1 MPPKRTNSG
10 TREGGTALIHTL
22 ESIKSKPDRTAAVF
36 NARFKQNY
44 LTDYPGATDAEIQT
58 ARDSNIAWLGGR
70 QLGSN
75 ITEVLKNVDGAKQAV
90 IRRVENK
97 ANEPT
102 RVLERTKVIDDM
114 EEGKARIFKD
124 AGDDLAKK
132 GDQVLKIFKRKPR
145 TDEDRAKQQQQV
157 SKLEIKNLELE
168 TKNALKTFQD
178 NTTASISVKKSREN
192 AINIIQNAVKG
203 REGRS
208 EVANLKLTKKQ
219 LLDKI
224 ARLEGRL
231 KDETPARDEITR
243 EEEVTNKA
251 MKEYMKTLVDKTTE
265 NEEASKARPKAR
277 PKPSP
282 KGALP
287 PVPPPGIFPIQQKEL
302 EEDHKEEN
310 QLKKITRRNVAK
322 IDDSVKVKPSSTVK
336 PTIEASDIR
345 QALAKSNNRRFKIGT
360 NVIKYHRLNGIG
372 KTATQ
377 FL

>member
-178 NTTASISVKKSREN
+178 NTAVKKSREN

-203 REGRS
+203 RKGRS

-219 LLDKI
+219 LLDEI
-224 ARLEGRL
+224 ARLKGQL

-265 NEEASKARPKAR
+265 NEEASKARPK
-277 PKPSP
+277 PSP
-282 KGALP
+282 KPWGRGAPP